1 MLREMHSANKQ
12 TNRQTNK
19 QIMNVHLVAS
29 WTVSKSVVVVVC
41 QRPCEVRAEVG
52 CPTLPTLLG
61 AYVQGR
67 SPPLRQRVDPSSG
80 SQGAGYRNLGHR
92 LVRPRV
98 LVSCAVRIVLSSLI
112 THVCEMMSYST
123 VPRVG
128 VATRCFGPV
137 SQPRINESCLGTLI
151 CCTAV
156 RVCARLFIVSSN
168 VSQQHGVKRVFCTQ
182 PCWILTKRL
191 TSR

>member
-1 MLREMHSANKQ
+1 MSDGVITRIPEFRTVLLQSVFAG
-12 TNRQTNK
+12 
-19 QIMNVHLVAS
+19 LV
-29 WTVSKSVVVVVC
+29 VVVVVVC

-67 SPPLRQRVDPSSG
+67 SPPLRQRVNPSSG

-98 LVSCAVRIVLSSLI
+98 LVSCAMCIVLSSLI
-112 THVCEMMSYST
+112 THVCEMMSDST

-128 VATRCFGPV
+128 VATRWFTGRARGSCQAVHSRVGKQLGSGV
-137 SQPRINESCLGTLI
+137 SFKLSVAT
-151 CCTAV
+151 
-156 RVCARLFIVSSN
+156 
-168 VSQQHGVKRVFCTQ
+168 
-182 PCWILTKRL
+182 
-191 TSR
+191 